1 MLKKNLIYVMLC
13 ICAVFLFSGCG
24 LNDKAQNEA
33 TTTPVPTISLNTEA
47 PENSNGDVG
56 VSTIAPLENM
66 EVTIYTL
73 NPDSLEKEAVTVLVT
88 VEDELTPELII
99 EQVVDAME
107 DEGFYLGIN
116 DIIIENDS
124 VRIDFKSDAAPVIDV
139 GASVEGSIID
149 ILAQSI
155 LDNLPQYKKIYIS
168 IEGGPYHSGHLEFEL
183 DDVYLGR

>member
-1 MLKKNLIYVMLC
+1 MLKKNIIYVMMCLS
-13 ICAVFLFSGCG
+13 IALLLTGC
-24 LNDKAQNEA
+24 NSKDKGNSNHTV
-33 TTTPVPTISLNTEA
+33 TTVPTQAAILTPVATPSTEL
-47 PENSNGDVG
+47 
-56 VSTIAPLENM
+56 TIAPPENM
-66 EVTIYTL
+66 EITIYTL
-73 NPDSLEKEAVTVLVT
+73 SPDSLEKEAVTVLVT
-88 VEDELTPELII
+88 VEDELTPELIV
-99 EQVVDAME
+99 EQVLYAME

-116 DIIIENDS
+116 DIIINGDS
-124 VRIDFKSDAAPVIDV
+124 VRIDFLSDAVPVTDV

>member
-1 MLKKNLIYVMLC
+1 MQKKNIIYAMLC
-13 ICAVFLFSGCG
+13 ICVAFALSGCG
-24 LNDKAQNEA
+24 KDNKNNPTVTPEP
-33 TTTPVPTISLNTEA
+33 TTPVVTMNVVPTGTENQKEV
-47 PENSNGDVG
+47 P
-56 VSTIAPLENM
+56 TIAPLENL
-66 EVTIYTL
+66 EITIYTL
-73 NPDSLEKEAVTVLVT
+73 NPDTWEKEAVTVLVT
-88 VEDELTPELII
+88 VEDELTPELIV
-99 EQVVDAME
+99 EQVVEAME

-116 DIIIENDS
+116 DIIIDSDS
-124 VRIDFKSDAAPVIDV
+124 VRIDFKSDAVPVTDV